1 MQPEL
6 RSVLHAIQSRSWGQ
20 NGWLQHWHERES
32 FERGKKYKHWAHPD
46 CGFPC
51 EPVVDRADHIY
62 SAGSGMTLGIA
73 VGAYLVV
80 HLLGVYLLR
89 ASGVATDL
97 FGRFRNVPDLPEP
110 KQLSEFTAFVETHSF
125 WDTEEDQALEAI
137 DEFELQAVF
146 WNERRRRTA

>member
-1 MQPEL
+1 
-6 RSVLHAIQSRSWGQ
+6 
-20 NGWLQHWHERES
+20 
-32 FERGKKYKHWAHPD
+32 
-46 CGFPC
+46 
-51 EPVVDRADHIY
+51 
-62 SAGSGMTLGIA
+62 MTLGIA

-89 ASGVATDL
+89 ASGVGQDL

-110 KQLSEFTAFVETHSF
+110 KQLSEFTAFVESHSF
-125 WDTEEDQALEAI
+125 WEAEDDEAFDDI

>member
-1 MQPEL
+1 
-6 RSVLHAIQSRSWGQ
+6 
-20 NGWLQHWHERES
+20 
-32 FERGKKYKHWAHPD
+32 
-46 CGFPC
+46 
-51 EPVVDRADHIY
+51 
-62 SAGSGMTLGIA
+62 MTLGIA

-89 ASGVATDL
+89 ASGVGQDL

-110 KQLSEFTAFVETHSF
+110 KQLAEFTAFVESHSF
-125 WDTEEDQALEAI
+125 WEAEEDEAFTDI

>member
-1 MQPEL
+1 
-6 RSVLHAIQSRSWGQ
+6 
-20 NGWLQHWHERES
+20 
-32 FERGKKYKHWAHPD
+32 
-46 CGFPC
+46 
-51 EPVVDRADHIY
+51 
-62 SAGSGMTLGIA
+62 MTLGIA

-89 ASGVATDL
+89 ASGVGQDL

-110 KQLSEFTAFVETHSF
+110 KQLSEFTAFVESHSF
-125 WDTEEDQALEAI
+125 WDTSDDDGLDDI

>member
-1 MQPEL
+1 
-6 RSVLHAIQSRSWGQ
+6 
-20 NGWLQHWHERES
+20 
-32 FERGKKYKHWAHPD
+32 
-46 CGFPC
+46 
-51 EPVVDRADHIY
+51 
-62 SAGSGMTLGIA
+62 MTLGIA

-89 ASGVATDL
+89 ASGVGQDL

-110 KQLSEFTAFVETHSF
+110 KQLSEFTAFVESHSF
-125 WDTEEDQALEAI
+125 WDTGDDDGLDDI